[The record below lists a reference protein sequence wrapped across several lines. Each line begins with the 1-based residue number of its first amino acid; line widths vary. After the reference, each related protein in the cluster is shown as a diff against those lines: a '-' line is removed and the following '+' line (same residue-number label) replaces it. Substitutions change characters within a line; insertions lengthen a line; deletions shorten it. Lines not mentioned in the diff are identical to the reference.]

1 MNVLC
6 RGLLGE
12 FGLLYSAQTVTGAN
26 TSRLQA
32 PLAYPP
38 HCRTPRSCR
47 YLAFLVRPAS
57 PEALGAVALEIELE
71 SEETR

>member
-1 MNVLC
+1 VNVLR

-12 FGLLYSAQTVTGAN
+12 FGLLYSAQPVTGAY

-32 PLAYPP
+32 LLAYPP
-38 HCRTPRSCR
+38 HRRTPRSCR
-47 YLAFLVRPAS
+47 YPAFLVRPAS

>member
-1 MNVLC
+1 VNVLR

-12 FGLLYSAQTVTGAN
+12 FGLLHGDQTVTGAY

-32 PLAYPP
+32 LLAYPP
-38 HCRTPRSCR
+38 HRRTPRSCR